1 MLVYHLMLLH
11 IINYN
16 PQIAFSLL
24 FSLLAN
30 VAKKT
35 NLQKILAPRLLLQ
48 DDELVE
54 VHLH

>member
-1 MLVYHLMLLH
+1 MLLH